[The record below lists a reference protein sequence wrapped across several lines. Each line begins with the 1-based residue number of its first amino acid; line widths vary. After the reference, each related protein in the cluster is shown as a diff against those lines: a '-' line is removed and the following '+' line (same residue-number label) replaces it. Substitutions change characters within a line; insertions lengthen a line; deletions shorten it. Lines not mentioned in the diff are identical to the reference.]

1 MADAKLAMFANT
13 CKMQL
18 SHKLPPTLIAK
29 PHYNWKY
36 MNIMR
41 DKRNKSYW
49 SIEPWMSGGFLGPV
63 ELQQTFIPC
72 ARHNL
77 TL

>member
-18 SHKLPPTLIAK
+18 LHKLPPTLIAK

-36 MNIMR
+36 MNLMR
-41 DKRNKSYW
+41 DKTNKSYRFTKLG
-49 SIEPWMSGGFLGPV
+49 PWMSGGFLGPI
-63 ELQQTFIPC
+63 ELQQ
-72 ARHNL
+72 NL
-77 TL
+77 SHVHDII